1 MLVHRQAAILLED
14 PRVRVRLLDVTG
26 IVNAADLQ
34 AISIYL
40 GNLASSIST
49 YNRRVGSLF
58 VIVC

>member
-1 MLVHRQAAILLED
+1 MLVQRQAAILLEY
-14 PRVRVRLLDVTG
+14 PRVRNVTG